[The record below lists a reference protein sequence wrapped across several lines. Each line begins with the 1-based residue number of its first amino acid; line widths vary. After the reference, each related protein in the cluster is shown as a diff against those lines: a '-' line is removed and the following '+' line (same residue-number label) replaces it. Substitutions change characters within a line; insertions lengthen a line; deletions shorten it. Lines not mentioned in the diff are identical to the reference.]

1 MSLLSTDALTVDV
14 TPAGVAFFRID
25 VPGHAINVLNQQLLG
40 DLEKAIEVLSRQAG
54 LTLLVIQSGKR
65 TGFIAGADVHELAQ
79 VSSAGQARRLS
90 ERGQRLMRSLADLG
104 IPSLAVIHGA
114 CLGGGLELALAC
126 DYRLAV
132 DVPATQLGLPEVEL
146 GLIPAWGGTQR
157 LPRTIGLER
166 ALQLIVAGRRL
177 DARRAQQQGLV
188 DQLVAEPL
196 DLAVT
201 PHPLMEEAARNG
213 KRKRDS
219 LPLQNWRQRVLESTA
234 VGRRLLFRAFERILR
249 GRVPDDMRAPW
260 EALDALRTGMTDGF
274 DAGLHREQ
282 EAVTKLAEGNACK
295 NLIGLFLRRE
305 EVRKSL
311 GASEQP
317 VMRVGVVGAGTMG
330 AGIVELA
337 ALKGCDVSVQEV
349 NEDALGAGV
358 MRIAAL
364 FQKALQQG
372 ILSEEE
378 FRRNLARVRPT
389 IRWEGFD
396 RAELV
401 VEAASEDLAIK
412 QALFKE
418 LESRTSA
425 QATLATNTSSL
436 LVGSLQERLAH
447 PERVVGLHFFN
458 PVHRMPLVEVVR
470 GPRTAARAIEQA
482 AQWAAGLGKTP
493 LVVKDSPGFIVNR
506 VLIPYLNEAVLLLL
520 EGMETEKID
529 HVMVRFGMPLGP
541 LELLDQ
547 IGVDVAAHIAGR
559 VQSVF
564 GDRLPRHGVF
574 EIMADRG
581 WFGLKSG
588 KGFYI
593 HKGRRRKVNREAE
606 TALRKAA
613 GRSAAVA
620 GLPRAALAQQARER
634 MVLIMCKEAFLC
646 LQEGVADT
654 AETLDLAMVLG
665 SGWAPHR
672 GGPITYARQRGV
684 DTVRETLK
692 SLARQYGAR
701 FEPVDLLYFPPSKQ

>member
-1 MSLLSTDALTVDV
+1 MSLLATDALTVDL
-14 TPAGVAFFRID
+14 TPTGVAFLRID
-25 VPGHAINVLNQQLLG
+25 VPGHAVNVLNEQLLG
-40 DLEKAIEVLSRQAG
+40 DLEKSLELLGRPAG
-54 LTLLVIQSGKR
+54 GSLLVIQSAKR
-65 TGFIAGADVHELAQ
+65 NGFIAGADVHELVHISTAE
-79 VSSAGQARRLS
+79 QARRLS
-90 ERGQRLMRSLADLG
+90 QRGQRLMQSLADLP
-104 IPSLAVIHGA
+104 IPSLAMIYGA

-177 DARRAQQQGLV
+177 DARRARQQGLV

-196 DLAVT
+196 DLAMT

-213 KRKRDS
+213 KRKREH

-260 EALDALRTGMTDGF
+260 EALDAIRTGVADGF
-274 DAGLHREQ
+274 DAGLRREQ
-282 EAVTKLAEGNACK
+282 EAVARLADGNACK

-311 GASEQP
+311 GTPERP
-317 VMRVGVVGAGTMG
+317 ITKVGVVGAGTMG

-364 FQKALQQG
+364 FQKAFQQG
-372 ILSEEE
+372 ILTEEE

-401 VEAASEDLAIK
+401 VEAASEDLGIK
-412 QALFKE
+412 QTLFRE
-418 LESRTSA
+418 LENRTPA

-436 LVGSLQERLAH
+436 LVGSLQERLNH

-470 GPRTAARAIEQA
+470 GPRTTNRALEQA

-493 LVVKDSPGFIVNR
+493 LLVKDSPGFIVNR

-520 EGMETEKID
+520 EGMEAEKVD

-547 IGVDVAAHIAGR
+547 IGVDVATHIAKG

-564 GDRLPRHGVF
+564 GDRLPSHGAF
-574 EIMADRG
+574 EIMANRG

-606 TALRKAA
+606 SVLRKAA
-613 GRSAAVA
+613 SRPAAVA

-672 GGPITYARQRGV
+672 GGPMTYARQRGLDHV
-684 DTVRETLK
+684 LETLK
-692 SLARQYGAR
+692 SLARQYGER
-701 FEPVDLLYFPPSKQ
+701 FEPVGMNA